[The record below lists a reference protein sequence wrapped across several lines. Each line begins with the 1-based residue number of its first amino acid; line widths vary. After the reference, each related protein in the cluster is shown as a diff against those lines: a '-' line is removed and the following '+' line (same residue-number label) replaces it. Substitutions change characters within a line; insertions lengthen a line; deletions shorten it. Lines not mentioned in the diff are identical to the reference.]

1 MIRWWCV
8 ATFWRFLGEK
18 HRPLDSSA
26 VKRLAV
32 VQIAAPE
39 LERSGGANRSVEENE
54 K

>member
-1 MIRWWCV
+1 VVVRGDV
-8 ATFWRFLGEK
+8 LALPGEK

-32 VQIAAPE
+32 VQIAPPE
-39 LERSGGANRSVEENE
+39 LERSGGVSRSVEENE

>member
-1 MIRWWCV
+1 MRGDV
-8 ATFWRFLGEK
+8 PALFGEK
-18 HRPLDSSA
+18 HPPLDSSA

-39 LERSGGANRSVEENE
+39 LEGSGGASRSVEETE